1 MGFQMICL
9 CKVQDTS
16 IETYLK
22 VFEKIFK
29 ETGHEAHYKMMMRMK

>member
-9 CKVQDTS
+9 HKVKIQVLKHN
-16 IETYLK
+16 LK

-29 ETGHEAHYKMMMRMK
+29 ETGHEAHYKMMMRIK